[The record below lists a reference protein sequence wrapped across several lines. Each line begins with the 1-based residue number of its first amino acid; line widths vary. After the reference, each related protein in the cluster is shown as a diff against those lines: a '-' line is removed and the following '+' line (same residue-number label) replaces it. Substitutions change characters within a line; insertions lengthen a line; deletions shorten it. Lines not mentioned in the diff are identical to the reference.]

1 MSVNYICKFYDDR
14 LKQDRSY
21 FNPKPHWDE
30 TDFKGKLVAV
40 KIRRIESFWIL
51 KGPRVAGMFWTIGYK
66 KGHTDLES

>member
-30 TDFKGKLVAV
+30 TGFKVKFVAMN
-40 KIRRIESFWIL
+40 IRRIESFWVP
-51 KGPRVAGMFWTIGYK
+51 KGPIT
-66 KGHTDLES
+66 